1 MHFRRA
7 SAGWYRGSILG
18 MALLGA
24 AACSVSG
31 CRSSAP
37 PPVIPA
43 IREQTSSTTGVPLT
57 GQERVIKETTI
68 IKEKESHSLLGLMFS
83 KIGDIVALPFK
94 LIALV
99 FDTVF

>member
-1 MHFRRA
+1 MKTRRA

-18 MALLGA
+18 VVLLGA
-24 AACSVSG
+24 ASCSIGG
-31 CRSSAP
+31 CRSSAQ

-43 IREQTSSTTGVPLT
+43 IKEQASSATEAPPT

-68 IKEKESHSLLGLMFS
+68 IKEKESHSLLGLVFS

-94 LIALV
+94 MIALV